1 MDPTCIFCKIIDG
14 TSPSTKVYQDEH
26 VVAFNDIHPAAPVHV
41 LIVPR
46 EHIASINE
54 IEPDHETLIGHMFTV
69 AKHIAVEKGIS
80 KTGYRLIIN
89 NGRDAK
95 QAVFHLHLHLLGGQQ
110 MRFPM
115 G

>member
-26 VVAFNDIHPAAPVHV
+26 VVAFDDIHPAAPVHV
-41 LIVPR
+41 LIVPS

-69 AKHIAVEKGIS
+69 AKNIAVEKGIS

-89 NGRDAK
+89 NGPDAK